1 MCGYEVRYYS
11 SMLVHMRSHTK
22 EKPFACALCPFASSQ
37 LSNLRKHEATHGLAG
52 SRQPSG
58 RATAKAAMA
67 KVELALHLSPKK
79 VRGPE
84 TAPQDEGSL
93 IMVSNRFVVGLVAVC
108 RCWRG
113 TAGPAAVGVQC
124 VTCGLWPFP

>member
-1 MCGYEVRYYS
+1 MCGYEAKYYS
-11 SMLVHMRSHTK
+11 SMLVHARSHTK
-22 EKPFACALCPFASSQ
+22 EKPFACALCPYASSQ
-37 LSNLRKHEATHGLAG
+37 LSNLRKHEVTHGLAG

-67 KVELALHLSPKK
+67 KVELALHLSLTQ

-84 TAPQDEGSL
+84 AAPQDEGSL
-93 IMVSNRFVVGLVAVC
+93 IMVSNRVVVAVC
-108 RCWRG
+108 RCWWG
-113 TAGPAAVGVQC
+113 IAGPAAVGVQC